1 MQTTANNDDQP
12 CPLRGLVTDQDL
24 ELAEQE
30 FPGICELHRRRG
42 ALDRTFLDLLAAYL
56 CVCGERQAA

>member
-1 MQTTANNDDQP
+1 MPDTSTTERP
-12 CPLRGLVTDQDL
+12 CLKGVVTDADL

-42 ALDRTFLDLLAAYL
+42 ALDRTFLELLHAYL
-56 CVCGERQAA
+56 CDTHAVAA

>member
-1 MQTTANNDDQP
+1 MPQP
-12 CPLRGLVTDQDL
+12 VNPDRPCLRGLVTDADL

-42 ALDRTFLDLLAAYL
+42 ALDRTFLELLHAYL
-56 CVCGERQAA
+56 CDAPAQAA